1 MIILENEIEPLDK
14 FLLRRVFRDNS
25 ILEYWATRSL
35 NKLKINS
42 NTTIYKCVLK
52 KNNKKNEYFDNFNY
66 TINGFKN

>member
-1 MIILENEIEPLDK
+1 MIILENEIEPSDK

-52 KNNKKNEYFDNFNY
+52 KNNKK
-66 TINGFKN
+66 K